1 MRRKRKSFWKPV
13 TAGFGAVYLLTM
25 ALATFLVKTKFAE
38 DFTQRFREFAVS
50 LVKEVNEKERSM
62 EESGWDSQEKRRDHY
77 QYLANGLLWKVND
90 EMLQVSVGF
99 YDKDMRLMA
108 QTRDEIGGNSIYE
121 AGSKVREYASFCL
134 DDYISMQEKEQ
145 LARYQWKSVHSFDM
159 DQPGKYRFSIRTSPD
174 GQTLWAIYVQEIV
187 WTRSEL
193 WDGENYKDPLT
204 GSVNSMEM
212 ARVDYE
218 TGEETITG
226 SFEQTD
232 SCIVWQWVNPEVPIE
247 ELETGIITNT
257 SMQLPY
263 MTAYETWRD
272 FESWKTWSGSQYLH
286 RFSQQ
291 GEFAWEEGIE
301 EPPVIIDSDGLNFRG
316 RYQLKVGVLDGEAG
330 PVYVEVRMESS
341 PWLAALDYMKYVY
354 LAGFVLTLVC
364 GIKIVLVFR
373 KTYDTQMALEDMRR
387 DFTNAMAHELKTPL
401 GVIRNFAENLA
412 EHNMEEKREYYL
424 AQIIGQTEE
433 MDRLVV
439 KMIEIS
445 KLDSEELVLKR
456 EKVSFSQLV
465 REQLARFEPMTG
477 ERGIQVQ
484 LEEKVDFV
492 VYGDRE
498 YLAGAVGNLFSNAV
512 DHNID
517 GGRILVRVEKD
528 RCVVENTGQ
537 PLEEDTIAH
546 AFDMFFTGDKSRSK
560 RDGHM
565 GMGLFLARKVLGL
578 HGLELMLENMEDG
591 VRVVVKEGNGSIYES
606 KGFNREP
613 KF

>member
-330 PVYVEVRMESS
+330 PVYVEVRM
-341 PWLAALDYMKYVY
+341 
-354 LAGFVLTLVC
+354 AGGSGL
-364 GIKIVLVFR
+364 
-373 KTYDTQMALEDMRR
+373 
-387 DFTNAMAHELKTPL
+387 HE
-401 GVIRNFAENLA
+401 V
-412 EHNMEEKREYYL
+412 
-424 AQIIGQTEE
+424 
-433 MDRLVV
+433 RL
-439 KMIEIS
+439 S
-445 KLDSEELVLKR
+445 
-456 EKVSFSQLV
+456 
-465 REQLARFEPMTG
+465 
-477 ERGIQVQ
+477 
-484 LEEKVDFV
+484 
-492 VYGDRE
+492 
-498 YLAGAVGNLFSNAV
+498 
-512 DHNID
+512 
-517 GGRILVRVEKD
+517 GRICADACVRDKD
-528 RCVVENTGQ
+528 RPCVSQN
-537 PLEEDTIAH
+537 L
-546 AFDMFFTGDKSRSK
+546 
-560 RDGHM
+560 
-565 GMGLFLARKVLGL
+565 
-578 HGLELMLENMEDG
+578 
-591 VRVVVKEGNGSIYES
+591 
-606 KGFNREP
+606 
-613 KF
+613 

>member
-145 LARYQWKSVHSFDM
+145 LARYQWESVHSFDM

-218 TGEETITG
+218 TGEPFTAHTTNQVPFILVNYDPEYTLREDG
-226 SFEQTD
+226 CLAD
-232 SCIVWQWVNPEVPIE
+232 IVP
-247 ELETGIITNT
+247 
-257 SMQLPY
+257 
-263 MTAYETWRD
+263 
-272 FESWKTWSGSQYLH
+272 
-286 RFSQQ
+286 
-291 GEFAWEEGIE
+291 
-301 EPPVIIDSDGLNFRG
+301 
-316 RYQLKVGVLDGEAG
+316 
-330 PVYVEVRMESS
+330 
-341 PWLAALDYMKYVY
+341 
-354 LAGFVLTLVC
+354 TL
-364 GIKIVLVFR
+364 I
-373 KTYDTQMALEDMRR
+373 
-387 DFTNAMAHELKTPL
+387 
-401 GVIRNFAENLA
+401 
-412 EHNMEEKREYYL
+412 
-424 AQIIGQTEE
+424 QIMG
-433 MDRLVV
+433 
-439 KMIEIS
+439 
-445 KLDSEELVLKR
+445 
-456 EKVSFSQLV
+456 
-465 REQLARFEPMTG
+465 REQPSEMTG
-477 ERGIQVQ
+477 
-484 LEEKVDFV
+484 
-492 VYGDRE
+492 
-498 YLAGAVGNLFSNAV
+498 
-512 DHNID
+512 
-517 GGRILVRVEKD
+517 
-528 RCVVENTGQ
+528 
-537 PLEEDTIAH
+537 
-546 AFDMFFTGDKSRSK
+546 KS
-560 RDGHM
+560 
-565 GMGLFLARKVLGL
+565 LLIRK
-578 HGLELMLENMEDG
+578 
-591 VRVVVKEGNGSIYES
+591 
-606 KGFNREP
+606 
-613 KF
+613 

>member
-38 DFTQRFREFAVS
+38 DFTQQFRQFAVS

-134 DDYISMQEKEQ
+134 DDYISLQEKEQ
-145 LARYQWKSVHSFDM
+145 LARYQWEYVHSFDM
-159 DQPGKYRFSIRTSPD
+159 NQPSKYRFSIRTSPD

-187 WTRSEL
+187 WTPSEL

-204 GSVNSMEM
+204 GSVTSMDM

-232 SCIVWQWVNPEVPIE
+232 SRIVWQWINPEVPIE

-263 MTAYETWRD
+263 MTAYETWRG
-272 FESWKTWSGSQYLH
+272 FESWKTWSGSRYLH
-286 RFSQQ
+286 GFSQQ

-301 EPPVIIDSDGLNFRG
+301 EPPVIIDSDGLNYRG
-316 RYQLKVGVLDGEAG
+316 RYQLKVGMLEGAG
-330 PVYVEVRMESS
+330 PVYVELRMESS

-373 KTYDTQMALEDMRR
+373 KTYDTQIALEDMRR

-412 EHNMEEKREYYL
+412 EHHMEEKREYYL

-465 REQLARFEPMTG
+465 REQLARFAPMTE

-484 LEEKVDFV
+484 LEENGDFV

-512 DHNID
+512 DHNLD

-528 RCVVENTGQ
+528 QCVVENTGQ
-537 PLEEDTIAH
+537 PLEADVLAH
-546 AFDMFFTGDKSRSK
+546 AFDMFYTGDKSRSK

-578 HGLELMLENMEDG
+578 HGLALLLENMEDG
-591 VRVVVKEGNGSIYES
+591 VRVVVKEGNGSVYES
-606 KGFNREP
+606 KGFNRNP